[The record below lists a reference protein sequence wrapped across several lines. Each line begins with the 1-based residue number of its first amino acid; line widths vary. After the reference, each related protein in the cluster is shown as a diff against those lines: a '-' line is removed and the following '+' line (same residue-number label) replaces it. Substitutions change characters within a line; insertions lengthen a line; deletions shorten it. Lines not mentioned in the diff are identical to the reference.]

1 MAGQE
6 TRVLNYWR
14 KKYLLQV
21 LFVMCVAVLVVWAAF
36 VYFVFFGFI
45 LLTVAVAVLVAYLM
59 LKAIKEDLQVRGE
72 GIILARADTLFNGL
86 KFDFGRGVSESVL
99 DAQNVVKSYK
109 FRECHNVMKGND
121 FILEEDWLYSLISAK
136 FFSFSQTAFQGVVL
150 ALNIPNAPE
159 GLKGKIDISKNK
171 PVISGEL
178 NGYLQ
183 KHQAQA
189 HILALLKLFKA
200 SSLKVVVM
208 KGKIYFWIGS
218 ETKIFYQ
225 FKLFSTNTINA
236 FVKRV
241 NDVQKEIVGLCE
253 MLNR

>member
-36 VYFVFFGFI
+36 FYFDFAGFK
-45 LLTVAVAVLVAYLM
+45 LLACAVCFIITYLM
-59 LKAIKEDLQVRGE
+59 FKAIKEDLQVRGE
-72 GIILARADTLFNGL
+72 GIILAHADTLFNGL
-86 KFDFGRGVSESVL
+86 KFDFGRGIDENVL
-99 DAQNVVKSYK
+99 DAQNAVKSYK
-109 FRECHNVMKGND
+109 IRECHNVMKADD
-121 FILEEDWLYSLISAK
+121 FILEEDWFYSLISAK

-150 ALNIPNAPE
+150 ALNVQTAPE
-159 GLKGKIDISKNK
+159 GLKGKIEFSKNK
-171 PVISGEL
+171 PIISSEL

-189 HILALLKLFKA
+189 HILTLLKLFQA
-200 SSLKVVVM
+200 PSAEAVVM
-208 KGKIYFWIGS
+208 NGKIYFWISS

-225 FKLFSTNTINA
+225 FKLFSTNTIHA
-236 FVKRV
+236 FISRV
-241 NDVQKEIVGLCE
+241 QNLEKEISGLLKA
-253 MLNR
+253 LNS